1 MQSVFKKSLLVASF
15 LAVSGLALGQSQTK
29 TYLIRNH
36 EDGTTGVS
44 FKIGFT
50 LGTHRGLA
58 QEVAGEAVI
67 GSDLNQLSLQS
78 AKFSVPVRS
87 LKTGNDI
94 RDCHMNE
101 ALGLDYAV
109 SNFPNDHVC
118 DGAELPK
125 TGPDSVVFTDIVFD
139 LKEAKVTS
147 ENKSLAAGKS
157 VTLDTS
163 GTWTMHGITLSKPL
177 QITLTV
183 EDAGVIRLNGQID
196 FSLNEYKVVV
206 IPWAGIISV
215 KDKASVNLDLTFV
228 PK

>member
-1 MQSVFKKSLLVASF
+1 MKSVFKKCLFVSSF
-15 LAVSGLALGQSQTK
+15 LVLSGVALGQNTAK
-29 TYLIRNH
+29 TYVVKNH

-58 QEVAGEAVI
+58 QEVAGEALI

-125 TGPDSVVFTDIVFD
+125 TGPDSVVFTDVVFD

-147 ENKSLAAGKS
+147 ENKALAAGKP
-157 VTLDTS
+157 VTLDTV
-163 GTWTMHGITLSKPL
+163 GTWTMHGITISKPL

-196 FSLNEYKVVV
+196 FSLTEYKVVV